1 MAHLDKEQIGFI
13 DHYLE
18 NSDIIHVDIRA
29 EMVDHV
35 ASGIEERI
43 NDGDERDFYYIFKDY
58 MVAHKARLLDNNKK
72 FLRAIDLKILKA
84 IGKVMLSWQGLT
96 VFLGVGVLTYLLQI
110 NFDSV
115 AVKYWIIGLPIIGF
129 ILFALAY
136 ILSLKL
142 FKLDRFS
149 AVERIGVACNL
160 LFLLFHVFRI
170 FSDRHVEE
178 NDPLFI
184 SVMIT
189 LSITL
194 LFALVKV
201 TINMATSYQNRFKE
215 FV

>member
-72 FLRAIDLKILKA
+72 FLRATDLKILKA

-115 AVKYWIIGLPIIGF
+115 AVRYWIIGLPIIGF

-149 AVERIGVACNL
+149 AVERIGAACNL
-160 LFLLFHVFRI
+160 FFLLFHVFRI

-178 NDPLFI
+178 NAPLFI